1 MVRLSIRSNFG
12 VTFTQ
17 IHNMRETIVADAT
30 RPQQKRAF
38 ALAGWAAS
46 GCVPPHSQL
55 MISALQGCG
64 KQCTTAVDRMP
75 ALRQHAEQLMFA
87 RQSGD
92 RGTQSRRN

>member
-30 RPQQKRAF
+30 RSQRHHLCLLSPGGQDRGATTAF
-38 ALAGWAAS
+38 
-46 GCVPPHSQL
+46 PL
-55 MISALQGCG
+55 MIPALQARG
-64 KQCTTAVDRMP
+64 KQCTTAVDRTP

-87 RQSGD
+87 RQ
-92 RGTQSRRN
+92 TRRRRSKEKL